1 MKCCVWTCLGLF
13 EVLKVFQIMP
23 VFVLNSNFCNDF
35 IYIKLTEIITIFIK
49 SIKIGSARS
58 LWCLLENSSV
68 FCHTVFLQIHPLS
81 LSFASSKSRE
91 LLAYAQLYCRT
102 TVYWKTSATEIS
114 SFCVK
119 KSISANRSAGQFW
132 TVLWLVEIFVEG

>member
-1 MKCCVWTCLGLF
+1 MGLF

-23 VFVLNSNFCNDF
+23 VIVLNSNFCNDF

-58 LWCLLENSSV
+58 LWCLLEKSSV
-68 FCHTVFLQIHPLS
+68 FCHTALLQIHPLS

-102 TVYWKTSATEIS
+102 TVCWKASSTEIS
-114 SFCVK
+114 SVYVK
-119 KSISANRSAGQFW
+119 KKYFSQSQRRSILNCFVIGWNICRRSKF
-132 TVLWLVEIFVEG
+132 LSH